1 MSDLRI
7 AGANLI
13 RPIEA
18 PELQQAG
25 QTGEAGGEL
34 FRFIERSHRAYQ

>member
-25 QTGEAGGEL
+25 QTGEDRGGNFL
-34 FRFIERSHRAYQ
+34 G